1 MSIPMQRLPEQ
12 QPSVWQPASV
22 KEAIQLQ
29 KQWGDAA
36 VVVAG
41 GTWLRT
47 RWENGVSA
55 VPQHLISL
63 GRIPALKSLSMD
75 ERRVVLKDG
84 EHELMG
90 PLYIRYGPLLSLSAV
105 MTSEL
110 TREHAPLLLQACA
123 EVAAPSIRNMATIGG
138 NVMTR
143 TGDLIPALLV
153 LDAQVVL
160 SDGGQERKL
169 SLQAWLA
176 ATADPSEIMTGIL
189 LPLQATT
196 GESKSCQFYLKAGRR
211 EAFTPSVVTVAGEL
225 TFQPDGTIASAK
237 LAAGGGTA
245 IPARLTQAEAL
256 LTGQPLSK
264 ALLKKLHSVAYE
276 QCAAVPDDYA
286 GIAYRKTT
294 AANLIVSECYKAW
307 RGSKGGGA
315 DAPES

>member
-41 GTWLRT
+41 GTWLRP
-47 RWENGVSA
+47 RWENGVA
-55 VPQHLISL
+55 AIPQHLISL
-63 GRIPALKSLSMD
+63 GRISALKSLSID
-75 ERRVVLKDG
+75 ERRVVWNDG
-84 EHELMG
+84 QRERTA
-90 PLYIRYGPLLSLSAV
+90 PLYIRYGPLLSLNAV

-110 TREHAPLLLQACA
+110 THEHAPLLMQACA

-143 TGDLIPALLV
+143 MGDLIPALLV
-153 LDAQVVL
+153 LEAQVVL
-160 SDGGQERKL
+160 NDGGQEREL
-169 SLQAWLA
+169 PLQTWLA
-176 ATADPSEIMTGIL
+176 ATGDPSDIMTGIL
-189 LPLQATT
+189 LPLQATK
-196 GESKSCQFYLKAGRR
+196 GHCQFYLKAGRR
-211 EAFTPSVVTVAGEL
+211 EAFTPSVVTVAGRL
-225 TFQPDGTIASAK
+225 TFQPDGMIASAR
-237 LAAGGGTA
+237 LAAGGGSA
-245 IPARLTQAEAL
+245 IPGRLTQAEAL

-264 ALLKKLHSVAYE
+264 ALLKKLHSAAYE
-276 QCAAVPDDYA
+276 QCAAVPDDYV